1 MKLYPSQIG
10 LAQVYKDVLRL
21 LKKDYIIIYY
31 INIKRWEII
40 KWIGIEKILWENST
54 FIHEKNSILG
64 QGENFHN
71 LMHHVSSIFIG
82 NMIFNGWV

>member
-31 INIKRWEII
+31 INIKRWETI
-40 KWIGIEKILWENST
+40 KWIGIEKNPVTKFNVHSWE
-54 FIHEKNSILG
+54 K
-64 QGENFHN
+64 
-71 LMHHVSSIFIG
+71 V
-82 NMIFNGWV
+82 VY